1 MRFPAKRME
10 VSLLLPRNRRFDRLN
25 RDELLWSSTSRTINP
40 KNIDDLVNEVAY
52 ATAKEMVKQ
61 GLLARQ

>member
-1 MRFPAKRME
+1 MY
-10 VSLLLPRNRRFDRLN
+10 SLDR
-25 RDELLWSSTSRTINP
+25 DKLLWASTSRTINP
-40 KNIDDLVNEVAY
+40 KDLDSLVNEVAA